1 VLGHAAGGHGDILRH
16 VEEVPKV
23 RDEHD
28 ARYRRLLAASHI
40 DLPDPTEAA
49 SIYRRSYTGMG
60 RSCRGSGTGA
70 EWSC

>member
-1 VLGHAAGGHGDILRH
+1 MLSHAAGGYGDILGH

-40 DLPDPTEAA
+40 DHHSGPEAA
-49 SIYRRSYTGMG
+49 PPTAGWRS
-60 RSCRGSGTGA
+60 GA
-70 EWSC
+70 R